1 VPTNAY
7 YLTAKQAAGTLG
19 VSLATLY
26 AYTSRGQLRS
36 EVVPGR
42 PKERRYY
49 REDIERMR
57 ERKETRRDPAR
68 AAARGLHWGSP
79 VLESGITLIHHGR
92 FYYRG
97 QDAVALA
104 KTASL
109 EQVAG
114 LLWTA
119 DETEREKLFTQPS
132 TLSRRQLVPLR
143 ARANDSLTM
152 LQAALPLAG
161 AVDPA
166 SYDLNAP
173 GVRLTGARIMRLLT
187 NIVAQHDSLTAVH
200 LALQARWAPK
210 NDAVADVIRT
220 ALVLCADHELN
231 VSAFAARCAASA
243 GATPYDVVS
252 AALATFKG
260 YKHGGAAEQ
269 VLALFAEMDTPRAA
283 RGLVA
288 NRLRRGERLPGFGHR
303 LYPSGDP
310 RALQL
315 LRLAENGGNGAE
327 WQRVRGL
334 MKTGSELLHDFPNLD
349 FGLAAVT
356 RVYGLPDQAPA
367 LLFAMGRTIGWI
379 AHAIEEYASGQL
391 IRPRARYTGPAPQDV
406 L

>member
-1 VPTNAY
+1 VSTDRY
-7 YLTAKQAAGTLG
+7 YLTAKQAAAVLG
-19 VSLATLY
+19 VTRATLY

-36 EVVPGR
+36 EAVPGR
-42 PKERRYY
+42 PKERRYH
-49 REDIERMR
+49 REDIERLR

-79 VLESGITLIHHGR
+79 VLESGVTLIHNGR

-97 QDAVALA
+97 HDAVALA

-114 LLWTA
+114 LLWAA
-119 DETEREKLFTQPS
+119 DESEREKLFTRPS
-132 TLSRRQLVPLR
+132 ALSRRQLAPLR
-143 ARANDSLTM
+143 ARAHDSLTM

-161 AVDPA
+161 AVDLA
-166 SYDLNAP
+166 SYDLTAP
-173 GVRLTGARIMRLLT
+173 AVRLTGARIIRLLT
-187 NIVAQHDSLTAVH
+187 SIVAKHDSPTAVH

-269 VLALFAEMDTPRAA
+269 VLALLAEMNTPRAA

-303 LYPSGDP
+303 LYPTGDP

-315 LRLAENGGNGAE
+315 LRLAESSGNGAE

-334 MKTGSELLHDFPNLD
+334 MKTGSELLHDLPNLD

-367 LLFAMGRTIGWI
+367 LLFALGRTIGWI

-391 IRPRARYTGPAPQDV
+391 IRPRARYTGPAPQGV
-406 L
+406 P